1 MRVAQELTER
11 DVITLRAIRS
21 LRGSHDRGTRQ
32 GEADYRSRLREL
44 EAALSDAGREVYLT
58 WPSDK
63 VTVELGRWKAAY
75 RLVRTRRG
83 YSAFRWI
90 ARRKEYARRA
100 VATCMDDPA
109 VAAYRG
115 LLRV

>member
-1 MRVAQELTER
+1 MGVAKELTQR

-21 LRGSHDRGTRQ
+21 LRFSHDRGTRE
-32 GEADYRSRLREL
+32 GEACYRSRLWEL
-44 EAALSDAGREVYLT
+44 EAALSEAGREVYLT
-58 WPSDK
+58 WPSDR

-90 ARRKEYARRA
+90 SRRGEYARRA
-100 VATCMDDPA
+100 VATCMDDA
-109 VAAYRG
+109 AAAAYRG
-115 LLRV
+115 LLRT